1 MSHMFGDASGLS
13 QVNTDVEFTGGI
25 GVSYAD
31 PKTGK
36 LTNFGIGLY
45 SGSSNQT
52 LSTGLRIALS
62 QPTDAASLTITLA
75 DFDIS
80 AGKDKFF
87 NPKKVEPSILL
98 LGPGGVVYASASP
111 ADIFSLLT
119 PDSTALGGKGKKGDK
134 ADVWDL
140 NFGALLKS
148 LNLADTT
155 ITGYVLY
162 ADAKGGE
169 TVKSD
174 PYFFVSQSVV
184 SPNTNP

>member
-1 MSHMFGDASGLS
+1 MFGDGSGLS
-13 QVNTDVEFTGGI
+13 QVNTDFEFDGGI

-31 PKTGK
+31 PSTGK
-36 LTNFGIGLY
+36 LTDFGIGLY
-45 SGSSNQT
+45 QGSGNQT
-52 LSTGLRIALS
+52 LSTGLRISLS

-75 DFDIS
+75 DFDIKS
-80 AGKDKFF
+80 GKDTFF

-119 PDSTALGGKGKKGDK
+119 PDTASGGKGKKKGGGVDL
-134 ADVWDL
+134 WTL

-162 ADAKGGE
+162 ADSKGGE
-169 TVKSD
+169 TAKSD

-184 SPNTNP
+184 SPSTNF